1 MSLKLA
7 QALSR
12 NGSKTTHVKQTNTRM
27 PTPPKLATNCKPVVA
42 MDTHAVQTR
51 QFSSKEG
58 GNAPKPANKSAA
70 LVPKKSLAPRFL
82 MLGGAELNG
91 KIPPAELDPSANVY
105 LAAPPNDHEED
116 KDVSVL
122 LGVNAFYRSSQSFYM
137 MKFHKNETDMKLDD
151 YVELAKLDFF
161 SRTPYGTVSQ
171 VFFNPALTEHLNM
184 QGIIYTALFFDK
196 KGRPDVI
203 QRPAEMIFILKTPGG
218 FWSITCHTSFF
229 VLASQKDALFG
240 NLLKNLRV
248 ELISAESEA
257 AHKETSATDIL
268 LPKMSTI
275 AKNKLRK
282 RIKSTL
288 TQRATIGEFGTI
300 NQESNLLPE
309 QDDLLD

>member
-12 NGSKTTHVKQTNTRM
+12 NGSRTTHATHAKTHM
-27 PTPPKLATNCKPVVA
+27 PKIPKNCKPIVA
-42 MDTHAVQTR
+42 MDANVVQTR
-51 QFSSKEG
+51 HFSSKEG
-58 GNAPKPANKSAA
+58 GNAPKPPNKSSS

-91 KIPPAELDPSANVY
+91 KIPPAEQDPSANVY

-171 VFFNPALTEHLNM
+171 VFFNPALTEHLNRE
-184 QGIIYTALFFDK
+184 GIIYTALFFDK

-257 AHKETSATDIL
+257 TPKEASATDNIL

-300 NQESNLLPE
+300 NQESSLLPE

>member
-7 QALSR
+7 QGIFFKSR
-12 NGSKTTHVKQTNTRM
+12 SKTTHAKSATRGLENLSKVTYKVIE
-27 PTPPKLATNCKPVVA
+27 PITRTQRI
-42 MDTHAVQTR
+42 VQTR
-51 QFSSKEG
+51 QFASKEG
-58 GNAPKPANKSAA
+58 GNAPKPANKAA

-91 KIPPAELDPSANVY
+91 KIPPAELDPTANVY
-105 LAAPPNDHEED
+105 LAAPPHDHEED
-116 KDVSVL
+116 KDVSAL

-137 MKFHKNETDMKLDD
+137 MKFHKNDTDMKLDD

-161 SRTPYGTVSQ
+161 SRTPYGTVSS
-171 VFFNPALTEHLNM
+171 VYINPALTEHLNQ

-248 ELISAESEA
+248 ELTSNEVEAPKESADS
-257 AHKETSATDIL
+257 IL
-268 LPKMSTI
+268 LPKMNTI
-275 AKNKLRK
+275 AKNRFRK